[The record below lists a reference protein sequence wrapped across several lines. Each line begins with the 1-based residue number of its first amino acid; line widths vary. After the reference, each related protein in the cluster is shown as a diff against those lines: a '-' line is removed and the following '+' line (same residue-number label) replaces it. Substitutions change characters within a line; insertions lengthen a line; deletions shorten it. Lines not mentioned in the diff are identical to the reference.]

1 MLHGCEFLVAYI
13 LHWKDIQTISII
25 IKRLGFGEHVPNG
38 AETLPE
44 REEVKLFIAN
54 ELSDPQ
60 LERRE
65 LIIIQIHCFVPG
77 DEDASVF

>member
-1 MLHGCEFLVAYI
+1 MLSGNEFLVAYI
-13 LHWKDIQTISII
+13 FHLKDIQTIGII

-38 AETLPE
+38 AEMLPE
-44 REEVKLFIAN
+44 REEVELFIAN

-65 LIIIQIHCFVPG
+65 LIIIQIPSFVLG
-77 DEDASVF
+77 D